1 MMGAFSQESKV
12 IHCWNIYQSHFVYM
26 LDSSIENSD
35 YFFVVELEGADE
47 LSAKKALKEIRI
59 KKPDDLLDEISY
71 DQLGLFQ
78 SKYLFV
84 ANKVGVR
91 SINLDKLMK

>member
-1 MMGAFSQESKV
+1 
-12 IHCWNIYQSHFVYM
+12 M